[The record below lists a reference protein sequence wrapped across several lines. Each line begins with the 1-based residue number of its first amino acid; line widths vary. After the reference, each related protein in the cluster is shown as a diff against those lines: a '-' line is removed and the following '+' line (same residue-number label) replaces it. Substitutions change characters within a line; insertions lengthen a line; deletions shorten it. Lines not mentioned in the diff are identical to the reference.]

1 MRSSDAVV
9 IGAGPNGLACAARL
23 AQAGL
28 RVTLLEA
35 AAKPGGMAGYA
46 HLVPAPDPRVAAALG
61 LDRQGLSLG
70 PALSTVALAADGA
83 HLTLAPDL
91 AAPGLPEGERAA
103 WDALRARLLR
113 FAGALAPFRAMLPPD
128 LAGIGAGEGLRLG
141 RTALG
146 LRTMGAAEFRE
157 FLRAILTNVAD
168 YAEDHLSDDRLRG
181 LLAFDATLGAW
192 LGPRSPNSLILL
204 LNRLAQGP
212 VHRPAGGPDA
222 VIAALVAAAGVAG
235 VQVRCNARVA
245 RILCAGDRAT
255 GVELE
260 GGETVMAG
268 LVVSTAHPGETLRR
282 LAGPRAVDIGLH
294 ARAGRI
300 LSRGA
305 VARLD
310 LSLTAAPDVRGADP
324 ATRLVIAP
332 EVDAVE
338 RAWNPVK
345 YGAVPDRPA
354 MEIVL
359 PHAHEPGVAPSLSA
373 LVQFAPHDP
382 RNGPEAARAA
392 LLKNA
397 LAVLEDFLP
406 GIGALVASARLTMP
420 QDVAAATGNPGGN
433 WHQAELSVE
442 QMFFLRPLADLARHR
457 TPVEGLW
464 LGGAGSHPGGGV
476 TGAAGWNAAGAVL
489 AEGRP

>member
-35 AAKPGGMAGYA
+35 GARPGGMAGFA

-61 LDRQGLSLG
+61 LDRQGLALG
-70 PALSTVALAADGA
+70 PPLPSVALAAEGG
-83 HLTLAPDL
+83 HLTLGPDL
-91 AAPGLPEGERAA
+91 SAPGLPEAERAA
-103 WDALRARLLR
+103 WDALRARLAR

-157 FLRAILTNVAD
+157 FLRMILTNVAD
-168 YAEDHLSDDRLRG
+168 VAEDHLSDDRLRG

-192 LGPRSPNSLILL
+192 LGPRSPNSLIGL

-212 VHRPAGGPDA
+212 LHRPKGGPGA
-222 VIAALVAAAGVAG
+222 VITALVAAAGAAG

-245 RILCAGDRAT
+245 RIRADGDRTT

-260 GGETVMAG
+260 GGEVVAAG

-282 LAGPRAVDIGLH
+282 LAGPRLVDIGLH

-310 LSLTAAPDVRGADP
+310 LALTAAPDFRGADP
-324 ATRLVIAP
+324 AARLVIAP
-332 EVDAVE
+332 SVDAVE
-338 RAWNPVK
+338 TAWNPVK
-345 YGAVPDRPA
+345 YGEVPDRPA

-359 PHAHEPGVAPSLSA
+359 PDAHDTGVPPSLTA
-373 LVQFAPHDP
+373 LVQFAPHAP
-382 RNGPEAARAA
+382 REGLEAARAA
-392 LLKNA
+392 LLRNA
-397 LAVLEDFLP
+397 LAVLEDHAP
-406 GIGALVASARLTMP
+406 GIGALVESAQLTMP

-489 AEGRP
+489 AAGRP

>member
-28 RVTLLEA
+28 RVTLLESA
-35 AAKPGGMAGYA
+35 ATPGGMAGFA

-61 LDRQGLSLG
+61 LDRQGLDLG
-70 PALSTVALAADGA
+70 PALPTVALSADGA
-83 HLTLAPDL
+83 HLTLGPDL
-91 AAPGLPEGERAA
+91 AAPGLPDPERAD
-103 WDALRARLLR
+103 WDALRARLSR

-128 LAGIGAGEGLRLG
+128 LAGVGAGEGLRLG

-146 LRTMGAAEFRE
+146 LRTLGTAEFRE
-157 FLRAILTNVAD
+157 FLRVILTNVAD
-168 YAEDHLSDDRLRG
+168 FAEDHLSDDRLRG

-212 VHRPAGGPDA
+212 LHRPKGGPGA
-222 VIAALVAAAGVAG
+222 VIAALVAAAGAAG
-235 VQVRCNARVA
+235 VQVRCNAPVA
-245 RILCAGDRAT
+245 RILAAGDRAT
-255 GVELE
+255 GVELAD
-260 GGETVMAG
+260 GEVVMAG

-282 LAGPRAVDIGLH
+282 LAGPRVVDIGLH

-310 LSLTAAPDVRGADP
+310 LALRAAPEFPGADP
-324 ATRLVIAP
+324 AARLVIAP
-332 EVDAVE
+332 SVDAVE

-345 YGAVPDRPA
+345 YGEVPDRPV

-359 PHAHEPGVAPSLSA
+359 PHAHDPGAAPSLSA
-373 LVQFAPHDP
+373 LVQCAPHAP
-382 RNGPEAARAA
+382 RDGAEAAREQ
-392 LLKNA
+392 LLKST
-397 LAVLEDFLP
+397 LAVLEEFAP
-406 GIGALVASARLTMP
+406 GLGVLIDSARLTMP
-420 QDVAAATGNPGGN
+420 QDVAEATGNPGGN

-457 TPVEGLW
+457 TPVAGLW

-489 AEGRP
+489 AEGRG

>member
-113 FAGALAPFRAMLPPD
+113 FARALAPFRAMLPPD

-345 YGAVPDRPA
+345 YGAVPDRPV

-442 QMFFLRPLADLARHR
+442 QMFFLRPLTDLARHR